1 MPRPERTT
9 GPCICEQ
16 KLKFS
21 KDELR
26 ILNEHPK
33 FSIFKPLSKISFLTE
48 VERMSSKHRYRR
60 NNKKR
65 EKKQERIIQQQNAGE
80 DEEEEKEGHITEKK
94 KTRLTDYFQIKSV
107 VVNDERLMFG
117 ENITYERNM
126 EAAKRTKILNQSLKN
141 NCLAGIS
148 WARIYHQKKEE

>member
-26 ILNEHPK
+26 ILNKHPK
-33 FSIFKPLSKISFLTE
+33 FSICKPLSKISFLQ
-48 VERMSSKHRYRR
+48 RYRR
-60 NNKKR
+60 NIKKR